1 MIEGRKLP
9 KDVIDYWP
17 EVFGEVKLNVLP
29 LRYLHAVLITFKDG
43 KVWEVKITK
52 EDHDKGWNSLEET
65 IGELYKS
72 YENRIDN
79 IDFRLDTQSI
89 RKDIETVTHKFL
101 KKRKL

>member
-1 MIEGRKLP
+1 MTEGRHLP
-9 KDVIDYWP
+9 KEVVDCWP

-43 KVWEVKITK
+43 KVWEVKISK
-52 EDHDKGWNSLEET
+52 DDHTKGWKSLEET
-65 IGELYKS
+65 IGELYKN

-89 RKDIETVTHKFL
+89 KKDIERGTQKFL
-101 KKRKL
+101 RKKRL